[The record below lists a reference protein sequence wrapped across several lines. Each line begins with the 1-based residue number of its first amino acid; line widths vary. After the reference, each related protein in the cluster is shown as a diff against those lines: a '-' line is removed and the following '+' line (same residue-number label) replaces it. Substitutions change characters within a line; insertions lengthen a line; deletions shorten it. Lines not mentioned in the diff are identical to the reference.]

1 MTFRFRQ
8 FLLATAMPKLCI
20 YAAIAA
26 KAPQPHIS
34 ITPSIDRNSVNMTT
48 SKIGKRCAWA
58 DFSSSLGGVAHL
70 AHGPS
75 LVFKENQ

>member
-1 MTFRFRQ
+1 MFRFRQ

-26 KAPQPHIS
+26 RAPQPHIS
-34 ITPSIDRNSVNMTT
+34 IIPPIDRNSVNMTA

-58 DFSSSLGGVAHL
+58 DPISRPA
-70 AHGPS
+70 
-75 LVFKENQ
+75 